1 MHTKIVGILN
11 ITPDSFSDGGKF
23 LGEENALKQLQQM
36 LEDGADMI
44 DIGAESTRPG
54 AIAISKEEELN
65 RLEKILPKIIQTVKN
80 FNQKNS
86 KAVEISIDSRNFET
100 VTKAYEM
107 GVDVINDVSGLVDLK
122 TIEFIAKNNIKTVF
136 MHSLSVP
143 ADPEIIINSA
153 LNVVDEIMK
162 WAQEKIAFLISKGIK
177 KEQLIFDPGIGFSK
191 TAMQSI
197 RILRNVAAFKSL
209 DIPIYIGHSKKSFLD
224 IINIDDFHNKQFN
237 RLNLDQNIDER
248 AKKTIIISTF
258 LSANGADYIRVHD
271 VLANKKAISSN

>member
-1 MHTKIVGILN
+1 MSTKIVGILN

-23 LGEENALKQLQQM
+23 LSEENALKQLQQM
-36 LEDGADMI
+36 LEEGADMI

-54 AIAISKEEELN
+54 AIAISAAEEIK
-65 RLEKILPKIIQTVKN
+65 RLEKILPKIIANVKD
-80 FNQKNS
+80 FNKKNNR
-86 KAVEISIDSRNFET
+86 KITIAIDSRHFNT
-100 VTKAYEM
+100 VKFAYEN
-107 GVDVINDVSGLVDLK
+107 GVDVINDVSGLTDEK

-143 ADPEIIINSA
+143 ANPEIIINSA

-162 WAQEKIAFLISKGIK
+162 WAQEKIAFFISKGIK

-191 TAMQSI
+191 SAVQSI
-197 RILRNVAAFKSL
+197 RILRNVATFKSL

-224 IINIDDFHNKQFN
+224 IINIDDFHNEQFN
-237 RLNLDQNIDER
+237 SLNLDKNIDER
-248 AKKTIIISTF
+248 SKKTIIISAF
-258 LSANGADYIRVHD
+258 LSANGADFIRVHD